1 MDSPDLLADLRALD
15 VITPKDDARRRTIIA
30 RAYHAAFLAASDSGV
45 ADDVARVVRRGALH
59 KQLVDVLTAI
69 GDPALIRVAR
79 RLSSLHAW
87 RLIADYVLEMPIP
100 PGQETAC
107 IDEAAEII
115 TVVEG
120 RQRRRAFFDILDST
134 LVDLKLCA
142 GDIDDAEVR
151 LPLLRH
157 LVRIHLA
164 RGDAEEARDA
174 AERMGD
180 FEDEGRAAQ
189 APLMAEISAFQRSIG
204 ENISARRFLADAVR
218 LAHGVS
224 GDETDLPGAVFRD
237 MVDRLIDGDATD
249 YALEVAEE
257 IVNDSRRDRVLAL
270 IAGTEAASG
279 RFDAARNAIDG
290 IADPKRRQA
299 ATGPLIVARARDGD
313 IETALAEASALANDD
328 GRVSTL
334 AALAEVLVKA
344 GRTTEALDLVRRV
357 HDEQADMDD
366 RTARLEA
373 VNKALAA
380 QIKAGDG
387 EGAEKAAAALTVDSV
402 TGWVFRL
409 MTDAYAE
416 AGDYDAAFA
425 TAARVGSEFFRGR
438 AYQTVAWAAADAGQ
452 FGSAEQAVAAIDSA
466 RTRVRT
472 RVRLAE
478 CQAAAGLSETAKGT
492 LDRALSEIEDYESI
506 ADRFSQ
512 SEPVAR
518 AIIAVRD
525 GGAVE
530 AAVSTALA
538 VADGRRGSA
547 ARAVHLLDAA
557 WLMAAPETAAT

>member
-1 MDSPDLLADLRALD
+1 
-15 VITPKDDARRRTIIA
+15 
-30 RAYHAAFLAASDSGV
+30 
-45 ADDVARVVRRGALH
+45 
-59 KQLVDVLTAI
+59 
-69 GDPALIRVAR
+69 
-79 RLSSLHAW
+79 
-87 RLIADYVLEMPIP
+87 
-100 PGQETAC
+100 
-107 IDEAAEII
+107 
-115 TVVEG
+115 
-120 RQRRRAFFDILDST
+120 
-134 LVDLKLCA
+134 
-142 GDIDDAEVR
+142 
-151 LPLLRH
+151 
-157 LVRIHLA
+157 
-164 RGDAEEARDA
+164 
-174 AERMGD
+174 
-180 FEDEGRAAQ
+180 
-189 APLMAEISAFQRSIG
+189 MAEISAFQRSIG

-257 IVNDSRRDRVLAL
+257 IVDDSRRDRVLAL

-290 IADPKRRQA
+290 IANPKRRQA

-366 RTARLEA
+366 TTARLEA

-466 RTRVRT
+466 PTRVRT

-478 CQAAAGLSETAKGT
+478 CQAAAGLSEAAKGT
-492 LDRALSEIEDYESI
+492 LDRALSENRRLRVHRRPFKSVRARGPGNHRGAGRGGGRGGLFLLHSPLRTAPGLGGASGSSPRRRLVDGGSRNGRDLSPLVRPVLPHSRHNPASTAPHSLFRNSPSA
-506 ADRFSQ
+506 ADGSMGRGSGGNNNV
-512 SEPVAR
+512 ETAPVADHHP
-518 AIIAVRD
+518 D
-525 GGAVE
+525 GGPF
-530 AAVSTALA
+530 S
-538 VADGRRGSA
+538 
-547 ARAVHLLDAA
+547 
-557 WLMAAPETAAT
+557 